1 MKIVKYIMVFV
12 LLIGIGISAWIYY
25 PQYQIQK
32 IKKQAVKVNQTGTKT
47 SYIEYYRTI
56 KASQIHHLAIG
67 DSIIRGWG
75 APKNEDLV
83 SQFSTKLEH
92 QTHKEIIFQNN
103 GINGIT
109 SGELNKLVQKGK
121 FDEEIKNADIVTLNV
136 GGNDILRVVKKSKD
150 FYSAVKTFEELQ
162 YHFSTNLEQITNRI
176 STLNP
181 EVTLVF
187 LELYNPL
194 PVDQSMYSIANKLL
208 PKWNLTIYETA
219 KRFPYSVVIE
229 TSQVINSHH
238 LQNIFQDGVHPSS
251 AGYSAISEK
260 MIDQLRQQQKP
271 EGDYTELLV
280 EKPS

>member
-1 MKIVKYIMVFV
+1 MKILKYIISFV
-12 LLIGIGISAWIYY
+12 LLIGIGIAAWIYY

-32 IKKQAVKVNQTGTKT
+32 IKKQAVKVNHTSTKT
-47 SYIEYYRTI
+47 SYIEYFRTTEG
-56 KASQIHHLAIG
+56 SQIHHLAIG

-75 APKNEDLV
+75 ASKNEDIV
-83 SQFSTKLEH
+83 SQFSRKLEH

-109 SGELNKLVQKGK
+109 SGELNKLVQEGK

-136 GGNDILRVVKKSKD
+136 GGNDILRVVKKTKD

-162 YHFSTNLEQITNRI
+162 SHFSTNLEQIANRI

-194 PVDQSMYSIANKLL
+194 SVDNKMYTIADKLL
-208 PKWNLTIYETA
+208 PTWNLNIYETA
-219 KRFPYSVVIE
+219 NRYPSSVVIE
-229 TSQVINSHH
+229 TTKVINSKK
-238 LQNIFQDGVHPSS
+238 LQNISQDGVHPSS
-251 AGYSAISEK
+251 AGYSAISEE
-260 MIDQLRQQQKP
+260 MIDQLIRQYKP
-271 EGDYTELLV
+271 VADYAELLV